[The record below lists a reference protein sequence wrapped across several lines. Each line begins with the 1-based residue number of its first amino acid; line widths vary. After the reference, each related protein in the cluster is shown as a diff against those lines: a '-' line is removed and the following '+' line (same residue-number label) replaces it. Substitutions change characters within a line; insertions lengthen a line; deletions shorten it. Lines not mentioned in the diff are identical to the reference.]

1 MSLLNLYFHTRVSAW
16 HCLLPY
22 SPVAPLLS
30 LDQSEL
36 CVPSLEASAT
46 SPEQFSLKPKQEG
59 SSPGE
64 HGSQTLEV
72 DQGRDGGPV
81 GGRGRRRRPLLRGE
95 SIPGKHLTRQ
105 GSIDASGEETQEEQ
119 LMLRPSRAAEEM
131 PRHRKVSRF
140 RNFGNQIRFL
150 RRLQLSRGAK
160 DHLVSPAGSS
170 DSDPECG
177 PPEGSSRAPP
187 SGRSSSS
194 SKGTR
199 SPCAQARYHP
209 VNGGCM
215 VRSSSS

>member
-1 MSLLNLYFHTRVSAW
+1 MSDNRDDCVS
-16 HCLLPY
+16 
-22 SPVAPLLS
+22 
-30 LDQSEL
+30 
-36 CVPSLEASAT
+36 T
-46 SPEQFSLKPKQEG
+46 SNSRSKDNDHNVSKDG

-64 HGSQTLEV
+64 HGSQTLEG

-140 RNFGNQIRFL
+140 RNFGNQIRAAEVWVSHCRFL

-177 PPEGSSRAPP
+177 PPEGSTRAPP

-209 VNGGCM
+209 VNGGCV